1 MRDDERF
8 TVGKNYEG
16 YETGIPTE
24 NIFSNENTDYT
35 IDDLIRMLF
44 IAKARW
50 GNVPVSISDVGFNE
64 SHHGET
70 IKISQLYLYKEKNG
84 NKFCVIESTP

>member
-1 MRDDERF
+1 MRDEKF
-8 TVGKNYEG
+8 VVGKEYEA

-24 NIFSNENTDYT
+24 NIFSNEDGQYT

-44 IAKARW
+44 IAKSRW
-50 GNVPVSISDVGFNE
+50 GNLPISISDVGFDE

-70 IKISQLYLYKEKNG
+70 IQISQLYLYKEKNG